1 MGVEDPAPCRGR
13 GVEGSVPAA
22 TALWQLCINQRSDPG
37 LKGRCCAECPRHD
50 WPVST
55 ASGGAEVNL
64 TMPMA
69 NGSSLLEASPTVLVP
84 ELESRPTTL
93 SPTSTPGSTSLQPA
107 VEDSKGTTAALP
119 GTGAPNC

>member
-1 MGVEDPAPCRGR
+1 MGVEDPASCRGR
-13 GVEGSVPAA
+13 GVEGPVPAA
-22 TALWQLCINQRSDPG
+22 TALWWLCINQRSDPG
-37 LKGRCCAECPRHD
+37 FKAGAVLSVPRHD

-55 ASGGAEVNL
+55 ASGSAEINL
-64 TMPMA
+64 TMPIA

-93 SPTSTPGSTSLQPA
+93 SPTSTPQSTSLQPA